1 MTFGLPQKGQVNG
14 MFEAE
19 NIRDW
24 REHDVIDPDGKK
36 IGQLEAVYVDTSTD
50 EPAFGSIRIGM
61 IGRRRLTFVPLDRA
75 VVLPGQLR
83 VAYSK
88 SQVRDA
94 PVVIDPDGELAASD
108 EPELFKHYG
117 LEYQAGVSGE
127 RQLARRLAVAGPRRG
142 AVSPMMSALSG
153 FIDFCRFLGGSDG
166 AFSAADHRGHRTG
179 DPGRGGQGAAL
190 PAVHRHRGLHRRLR
204 RSWRPDPDAPTA
216 DAGPVRAAAAAV
228 AVAAVAESSSSSA
241 LALSEPGSAW

>member
-1 MTFGLPQKGQVNG
+1 

-61 IGRRRLTFVPLDRA
+61 IGRHRLTFVPLDRA

-83 VAYSK
+83 VAYPK
-88 SQVRDA
+88 SQVKDA
-94 PVVIDPDGELAASD
+94 PVTIDTDGELAASD

-117 LEYQAGVSGE
+117 LEYQAGVGGE
-127 RQLARRLAVAGPRRG
+127 RQLARRLAVGAGARPGWPRR
-142 AVSPMMSALSG
+142 S
-153 FIDFCRFLGGSDG
+153 
-166 AFSAADHRGHRTG
+166 
-179 DPGRGGQGAAL
+179 
-190 PAVHRHRGLHRRLR
+190 
-204 RSWRPDPDAPTA
+204 
-216 DAGPVRAAAAAV
+216 
-228 AVAAVAESSSSSA
+228 
-241 LALSEPGSAW
+241 